1 MPGSLPGILEFFAAK
16 CPSAYG
22 GVSAR
27 HTAVS
32 HCGVCLQKAV
42 DGTCTAFSILVIWA
56 FLGLVSPSF
65 VSLNVSNSSDFAC
78 SGESPHSE
86 QCRVFIA
93 ICAVC
98 PVIRSADSYINLFHN
113 CIDSVDLP

>member
-65 VSLNVSNSSDFAC
+65 VSLNVSNSSDFAY
-78 SGESPHSE
+78 SGESPIPNSAGCSL
-86 QCRVFIA
+86 QYALYVPSSALQIVISTCFI
-93 ICAVC
+93 IV
-98 PVIRSADSYINLFHN
+98 
-113 CIDSVDLP
+113 